1 MRLRRV
7 RLRLI
12 WVKASVDDHGM
23 LPGMTSSPALTFLGG
38 AGTVTGS
45 RYLLEFGGRRVL
57 VDCGLFQGL
66 KQLRL
71 RNWEPFPVEPARIHA
86 VILTHAHLDHAGY
99 LPLLARQGFN
109 GPVFCTRATQELSGI
124 LLPDSGFL
132 QERDAE
138 YANRHGFSKHRPAL
152 PLYSEAEARACL
164 SLFRARA
171 FDEPIEIAPGVTACF
186 RVAGHILGAAI
197 VEVTV
202 QGIKVVFSGDLGRP
216 NSPTMLDP
224 AAIDRADVLLVEST
238 YGDRTHD
245 RHDPEDA
252 IAEIVS
258 RTAARGGTV
267 LVPTFAVGRSQ
278 TLLYHLERLKRAK
291 RIPNLPIFLDSPM
304 AIDATEILVSHVGE
318 HRLSPAAVRRMCS
331 AARFVRDAD
340 LSQVLDG
347 DPMPKI
353 ILAASGMATG
363 GRVLHHLKR
372 LAPDPRHT
380 ILFTGFQAAGTR
392 GSSMLAGASSVKIH
406 GSYVPIRADVRNLG
420 MLSAHADRE
429 EILAWLGKFE
439 APPRLTCVTHGEPAA
454 ADALRLAIGER
465 LGWSVRV
472 PEYLERLD
480 LRAAKAELPRIR
492 GSAPHVVHPLR
503 RESSRA

>member
-1 MRLRRV
+1 MS
-7 RLRLI
+7 
-12 WVKASVDDHGM
+12 VK
-23 LPGMTSSPALTFLGG
+23 PRSPALTFLGG
-38 AGTVTGS
+38 TGTVTGS
-45 RYLLEFGGRRVL
+45 RYLLERGGRRVL

-71 RNWEPFPVEPARIHA
+71 RNWEPFPLEPARIHA

-109 GPVFCTRATQELSGI
+109 GPIFCTRATQELCGI
-124 LLPDSGFL
+124 LLPDSGYL

-138 YANRHGFSKHRPAL
+138 YANRHGLSKHKPAL
-152 PLYSEAEARACL
+152 PLYTEAEARACL
-164 SLFRARA
+164 SLFRARV
-171 FDEPIEIAPGVTACF
+171 FDEPFEVAPGITARF
-186 RVAGHILGAAI
+186 RIAGHILGAAMI
-197 VEVTV
+197 EMTV
-202 QGIKVVFSGDLGRP
+202 DRIKIVFSGDLGRP

-224 AAIDRADVLLVEST
+224 AAIDRADILLVEST
-238 YGDRTHD
+238 YGDRIHEPA
-245 RHDPEDA
+245 DPEDV
-252 IAEIVS
+252 IAEVVS

-318 HRLSPAAVRRMCS
+318 HRLSAGAVRRMCR
-331 AARFVRDAD
+331 AARFVRDAEV
-340 LSQVLDG
+340 SQALDG
-347 DPMPKI
+347 DAMPKI

-392 GSSMLAGASSVKIH
+392 GASLLAGASSVKIH
-406 GSYVPIRADVRNLG
+406 GAYVPVRADVKNLG

-429 EILAWLGKFE
+429 EILAWLGKF
-439 APPRLTCVTHGEPAA
+439 ATPPRLTCVIHGEPTAS
-454 ADALRLAIGER
+454 DALRLAIAER
-465 LGWSVRV
+465 LAWPVRV
-472 PEYLERLD
+472 PEHLERID
-480 LRAAKAELPRIR
+480 LGAALTKSEQIR
-492 GSAPHVVHPLR
+492 RSTPQTVHPLR
-503 RESSRA
+503 LKGGRA